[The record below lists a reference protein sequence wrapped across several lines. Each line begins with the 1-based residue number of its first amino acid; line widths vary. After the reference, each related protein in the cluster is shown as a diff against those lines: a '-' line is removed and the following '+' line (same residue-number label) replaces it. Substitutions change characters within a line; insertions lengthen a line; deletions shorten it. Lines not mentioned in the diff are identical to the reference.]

1 MTTTQQTVRDVEQ
14 QSAPGQGPDDEFIHH
29 DHIGHGSTPAAW
41 ALSLTIIAGSVIA
54 GVGFVTEWWILV
66 WIGAA
71 FLPLAIILGV
81 GLKRA
86 GYGVEMDSKA
96 VLDQGEDPR
105 SHQGP
110 VLDHHPTG
118 EGRAGKGSARR

>member
-1 MTTTQQTVRDVEQ
+1 MTTTPQTVRDVEQ

-41 ALSLTIIAGSVIA
+41 ALSLTIIVGSVIA
-54 GVGFVTEWWILV
+54 GIGFVTEWWILA

-71 FLPLAIILGV
+71 CVPLAIILGV
-81 GLKRA
+81 VLKRA
-86 GYGVEMDSKA
+86 GYGVEMDSRA
-96 VLDQGEDPR
+96 VLQRGEDPR

-110 VLDHHPTG
+110 VLDKHPNG
-118 EGRAGKGSARR
+118 EGRAGKESARR